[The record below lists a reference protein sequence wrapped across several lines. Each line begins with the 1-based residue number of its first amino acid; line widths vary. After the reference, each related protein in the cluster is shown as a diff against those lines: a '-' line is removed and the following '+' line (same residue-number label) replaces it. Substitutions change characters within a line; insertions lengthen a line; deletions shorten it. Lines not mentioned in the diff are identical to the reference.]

1 LALDSGGMMILP
13 EPVRRLALALVAVLA
28 MGASPVLAEPAL
40 WAIKD
45 KDSTIYLFGTV
56 HVLKPTTRWRSP
68 RIDKAFRDADDVVM
82 EIEQPEDPATTR
94 ALMMKYGVDPAAPL
108 STKLKP
114 ESYAK
119 LQAAAQGMGFPPQ
132 ALEPMR
138 PWLAALTVSLT
149 PLLKAGYDPES
160 GVEKLLTAQAKAA
173 GKPIASFETMEQ
185 QVRFFA
191 DMTPVQEAQLL
202 ESTLD
207 EIDDGPAKI
216 DALVAAWAAGDQ
228 GELKRQMVDEMQADY
243 PDVYKLLLVDRNQ
256 DWANQLK
263 TRLAGSGVSFVAVG
277 AGHLAGPDSL
287 QAQLAKLGIKAER
300 VE

>member
-1 LALDSGGMMILP
+1 MMILP
-13 EPVRRLALALVAVLA
+13 GLVRRFALALVAVLA

-56 HVLKPTTRWRSP
+56 HVLKPTTQWRSP

-149 PLLKAGYDPES
+149 PMLKAGYDPES

-173 GKPIASFETMEQ
+173 GKPIAAFETMEQ

-202 ESTLD
+202 DSTLD
-207 EIDDGPAKI
+207 EVDDGPAKI

>member
-1 LALDSGGMMILP
+1 MILP
-13 EPVRRLALALVAVLA
+13 GSVRRFALALVAPVLVAALA

-56 HVLKPTTRWRSP
+56 HVLKPSTPWRSP
-68 RIDKAFRDADDVVM
+68 KIAKAFQDADDVVM

-94 ALMMKYGVDPAAPL
+94 ALMMKYGVDRAAPL

-173 GKPIASFETMEQ
+173 GKPIAAFETMEQ

-191 DMTPVQEAQLL
+191 DMTPAQEAQLL

-228 GELKRQMVDEMQADY
+228 GELKRQMVDEMQTEY

-277 AGHLAGPDSL
+277 AGHLTGPDSL
-287 QAQLAKLGIKAER
+287 QAQLARLGIKTER

>member
-1 LALDSGGMMILP
+1 MMILSG
-13 EPVRRLALALVAVLA
+13 PVRRLALALVAVLA

-56 HVLKPTTRWRSP
+56 HVLKPTTPWRSP
-68 RIDKAFRDADDVVM
+68 KIDEAFRDADDVVM

-94 ALMMKYGVDPAAPL
+94 ALMLKYGVDPAAPL

-173 GKPIASFETMEQ
+173 GKPIAAFETMEQ

-191 DMTPVQEAQLL
+191 DMTPTQETQLL
-202 ESTLD
+202 DSTLD
-207 EIDDGPAKI
+207 EIDEGPAKI

-228 GELKRQMVDEMQADY
+228 DELKRQMVDEMQTDY
-243 PDVYKLLLVDRNQ
+243 PDVYKLLLVDRNR

>member
-1 LALDSGGMMILP
+1 MMILLGS
-13 EPVRRLALALVAVLA
+13 VRRFALALVAVPLLALGA

-56 HVLKPTTRWRSP
+56 HVLKPSTQWRSP
-68 RIDKAFRDADDVVM
+68 RIAKAFQDADDVVM
-82 EIEQPEDPATTR
+82 EIEQPEDPAVTR
-94 ALMMKYGVDPAAPL
+94 ALMLKYGVDPAAPL
-108 STKLKP
+108 SGKLKP
-114 ESYAK
+114 ERYAQ

-149 PLLKAGYDPES
+149 PLLRAGYDPES

-173 GKPIASFETMEQ
+173 GKPISAFETMEQ

-191 DMTPVQEAQLL
+191 DMTPAQETQLL
-202 ESTLD
+202 DSTLD
-207 EIDDGPAKI
+207 EIDEGPAKI

-228 GELKRQMVDEMQADY
+228 GELKRQMVDEMLAEY
-243 PDVYKLLLVDRNQ
+243 PDLYRLLLVDRNQ
-256 DWANQLK
+256 DWAGQLK
-263 TRLAGSGVSFVAVG
+263 AKLAGSGVSFVAVG

-287 QAQLAKLGIKAER
+287 QAKLAKLGIKAER

>member
-1 LALDSGGMMILP
+1 MMILP
-13 EPVRRLALALVAVLA
+13 GSVRRFALALVAPVLVAALA

-56 HVLKPTTRWRSP
+56 HVLKPSTPWRSP
-68 RIDKAFRDADDVVM
+68 KIAKAFQDADDVVM

-94 ALMMKYGVDPAAPL
+94 ALRMKDGVDRAAPL

-173 GKPIASFETMEQ
+173 GKPIAAFETMEQ

-191 DMTPVQEAQLL
+191 DMTPAQEAQLL

-228 GELKRQMVDEMQADY
+228 GELKRQMVDEMQTEY

-277 AGHLAGPDSL
+277 AGHLTGPDSL
-287 QAQLAKLGIKAER
+287 QAQLARLGIKTER

>member
-1 LALDSGGMMILP
+1 MMILP
-13 EPVRRLALALVAVLA
+13 GSVRRFALALVAPVLVAVLA

-56 HVLKPTTRWRSP
+56 HVLKPSTQWRSP
-68 RIDKAFRDADDVVM
+68 KIAKAFQDADDVVM
-82 EIEQPEDPATTR
+82 EIEQPEDSATTR
-94 ALMMKYGVDPAAPL
+94 ALMMKYGIDRAAPL

-173 GKPIASFETMEQ
+173 GKPIAAFETMEQ

-191 DMTPVQEAQLL
+191 DMTPAQEAQLL

-228 GELKRQMVDEMQADY
+228 GELKRQMVDEMQTDY
-243 PDVYKLLLVDRNQ
+243 PDVYKLLLVDRNR

-277 AGHLAGPDSL
+277 AGHLTGPDSL

>member
-1 LALDSGGMMILP
+1 MMILLGS
-13 EPVRRLALALVAVLA
+13 VRRFALALVAVPLLALGA

-56 HVLKPTTRWRSP
+56 HVLKPSTQWRSP
-68 RIDKAFRDADDVVM
+68 GIAKAFQDADDVVM
-82 EIEQPEDPATTR
+82 EIEQPEDPAVTR
-94 ALMMKYGVDPAAPL
+94 ALMLKYGVDPAAPL
-108 STKLKP
+108 SGKLKP
-114 ESYAK
+114 ERYAK

-149 PLLKAGYDPES
+149 PLLRAGYDPES

-173 GKPIASFETMEQ
+173 GKPISAFETMEQ

-191 DMTPVQEAQLL
+191 DMTPAQETQLL
-202 ESTLD
+202 DSTLD
-207 EIDDGPAKI
+207 EIDEGPAKI

-228 GELKRQMVDEMQADY
+228 GELKRQMVDEMQDDY
-243 PDVYKLLLVDRNQ
+243 PDVYKLLLVGRNQ

-263 TRLAGSGVSFVAVG
+263 AKLAGSGVSFVAVG

-287 QAQLAKLGIKAER
+287 QAKLAKLGIKAER

>member
-1 LALDSGGMMILP
+1 MMILLGS
-13 EPVRRLALALVAVLA
+13 VRRFALALVAFA
-28 MGASPVLAEPAL
+28 AIGASPVLAEPAL

-56 HVLKPTTRWRSP
+56 HVLKPTTQWRSP
-68 RIDKAFRDADDVVM
+68 RIAKAFQDADDVVM
-82 EIEQPEDPATTR
+82 EIEQPEDAATTR
-94 ALMMKYGVDPAAPL
+94 ALMLKYGVDPAAPL

-149 PLLKAGYDPES
+149 PLLRAGYDPES
-160 GVEKLLTAQAKAA
+160 GVEKLLSVQAKAA
-173 GKPIASFETMEQ
+173 GKPISAFETMEQ

-191 DMTPVQEAQLL
+191 DMTPAQETQLL

-216 DALVAAWAAGDQ
+216 DALVTAWAAGDQ
-228 GELKRQMVDEMQADY
+228 AELKRQMVDEMQSEY
-243 PDVYKLLLVDRNQ
+243 PDIYKLLLVDRNR

-263 TRLAGSGVSFVAVG
+263 TKLAGSGVSFVAVG

-287 QAQLAKLGIKAER
+287 QAQLKALGIEAKQ
-300 VE
+300 VK

>member
-1 LALDSGGMMILP
+1 MILLGS
-13 EPVRRLALALVAVLA
+13 VRRFALALVAFAV

-40 WAIKD
+40 WVIKD

-56 HVLKPTTRWRSP
+56 HVLRPTTQWRSP
-68 RIDKAFRDADDVVM
+68 RIAKAFQDADDVVM

-94 ALMMKYGVDPAAPL
+94 ALMLKYGVDPAAPL
-108 STKLKP
+108 SSKLKP

-160 GVEKLLTAQAKAA
+160 GVEKLLTVQAKAA
-173 GKPIASFETMEQ
+173 GKPISAFETMEQ

-191 DMTPVQEAQLL
+191 DMTPAQETQLL

-216 DALVAAWAAGDQ
+216 DALVTAWAAGDQ
-228 GELKRQMVDEMQADY
+228 AELKRQMVDEMQTEY
-243 PDVYKLLLVDRNQ
+243 PDIYKLLLVDRNR

-263 TRLAGSGVSFVAVG
+263 TKLAGSGVSFVAVG

-287 QAQLAKLGIKAER
+287 QAQLGKLGVKAER

>member
-1 LALDSGGMMILP
+1 MILLGR
-13 EPVRRLALALVAVLA
+13 VRRFALALIAFAA

-56 HVLKPTTRWRSP
+56 HVLRPTTQWRSP
-68 RIDKAFRDADDVVM
+68 RIAKAFQDADDLVM
-82 EIEQPEDPATTR
+82 EIEQPEDAATTR
-94 ALMMKYGVDPAAPL
+94 ALMLKYGVDPTSPL
-108 STKLKP
+108 SSKLKP

-119 LQAAAQGMGFPPQ
+119 LRAAAQGMGFPPQ
-132 ALEPMR
+132 ALDVMR

-149 PLLKAGYDPES
+149 PLTRAGYDPES
-160 GVEKLLTAQAKAA
+160 GVERLLSAQAKAA
-173 GKPIASFETMEQ
+173 GKPISAFETMEQ

-191 DMTPVQEAQLL
+191 DMTPAQETQLL

-216 DALVAAWAAGDQ
+216 DALVTAWAAGDQ
-228 GELKRQMVDEMQADY
+228 GELRRQMVDEMRSDY
-243 PDVYKLLLVDRNQ
+243 PDVYKLLLVDRNK
-256 DWANQLK
+256 DWARQLK
-263 TRLAGSGVSFVAVG
+263 TKLAGSGVSFVAVG

-287 QAQLAKLGIKAER
+287 QVQLKALGIKAKP

>member
-1 LALDSGGMMILP
+1 
-13 EPVRRLALALVAVLA
+13 
-28 MGASPVLAEPAL
+28 
-40 WAIKD
+40 
-45 KDSTIYLFGTV
+45 
-56 HVLKPTTRWRSP
+56 
-68 RIDKAFRDADDVVM
+68 
-82 EIEQPEDPATTR
+82 
-94 ALMMKYGVDPAAPL
+94 
-108 STKLKP
+108 
-114 ESYAK
+114 
-119 LQAAAQGMGFPPQ
+119 
-132 ALEPMR
+132 MR

-173 GKPIASFETMEQ
+173 GKPISAFETMEQ

-191 DMTPVQEAQLL
+191 DMTPAQEAQLL

-228 GELKRQMVDEMQADY
+228 GELKRQMVEEMQADY

-256 DWANQLK
+256 DWASQLK

-277 AGHLAGPDSL
+277 AGHLVGPDSL

>member
-1 LALDSGGMMILP
+1 MMILP
-13 EPVRRLALALVAVLA
+13 GPVRRFALALVAVLA

-56 HVLKPTTRWRSP
+56 HVLKPTTPWRSP
-68 RIDKAFRDADDVVM
+68 KIDKAFRDADDVVM

-94 ALMMKYGVDPAAPL
+94 ALMLKYGVDPAAPL

-173 GKPIASFETMEQ
+173 GKPIAAFETMEQ

-191 DMTPVQEAQLL
+191 DMTPVQETQLL
-202 ESTLD
+202 DSTLD
-207 EIDDGPAKI
+207 EVDDGPAKI

-228 GELKRQMVDEMQADY
+228 DELKRQMVDEMQTDY

>member
-1 LALDSGGMMILP
+1 MLILLGS
-13 EPVRRLALALVAVLA
+13 VRRFALALVAVPLLALGA

-56 HVLKPTTRWRSP
+56 HVLKPSTQWRSP
-68 RIDKAFRDADDVVM
+68 GIAKAFQEADDVVM
-82 EIEQPEDPATTR
+82 EIEQPEDPAVTR
-94 ALMMKYGVDPAAPL
+94 ALMLKYGVDPAAPL
-108 STKLKP
+108 SGKLKP
-114 ESYAK
+114 ERYAK
-119 LQAAAQGMGFPPQ
+119 LRAAAEGMGFPPQ

-149 PLLKAGYDPES
+149 PLLRAGYDPES

-173 GKPIASFETMEQ
+173 GKPISAFETMEQ

-191 DMTPVQEAQLL
+191 DMTPAQETQLL
-202 ESTLD
+202 DSTLD
-207 EIDDGPAKI
+207 EIDEGPAKI

-228 GELKRQMVDEMQADY
+228 GELKRQMVDEMQDDY
-243 PDVYKLLLVDRNQ
+243 PDVYKLLLVGRNQ

-263 TRLAGSGVSFVAVG
+263 AKLAGSGVSFVAVG

-300 VE
+300 VK

>member
-1 LALDSGGMMILP
+1 MILLGS
-13 EPVRRLALALVAVLA
+13 VRRFALALIAPALVVLGA
-28 MGASPVLAEPAL
+28 MGTSPALAEPAL

-56 HVLKPTTRWRSP
+56 HVLKPTTQWRSP
-68 RIDKAFRDADDVVM
+68 RIAKAFQDADEVVM
-82 EIEQPEDPATTR
+82 EIEQPEDQATTR
-94 ALMMKYGVDPAAPL
+94 ALMLKYGIDQAAPL

-114 ESYAK
+114 GSYAK

-149 PLLKAGYDPES
+149 PLLRAGYDPES

-173 GKPIASFETMEQ
+173 GKPISAFETMEQ

-191 DMTPVQEAQLL
+191 DMTPAQETQLL

-228 GELKRQMVDEMQADY
+228 AELKRQMVDEMRSDY

-263 TRLAGSGVSFVAVG
+263 AKLAGSGVSFVAVG
-277 AGHLAGPDSL
+277 AGHLTGPDSL
-287 QAQLAKLGIKAER
+287 QVQLAKLGIRAER

>member
-1 LALDSGGMMILP
+1 MMILP
-13 EPVRRLALALVAVLA
+13 GPVRRLALALVAMLA

-56 HVLKPTTRWRSP
+56 HVLKPTTQWRSSK
-68 RIDKAFRDADDVVM
+68 IDKAFRDADDVVM

-94 ALMMKYGVDPAAPL
+94 ALMLKYGVDPAAPL

-173 GKPIASFETMEQ
+173 GKPIAAFETMEQ

-191 DMTPVQEAQLL
+191 DMTPAQEAQLL

-228 GELKRQMVDEMQADY
+228 GELKRQMVDEMQTDY